1 MKTKKITISILI
13 VLVMVLGLLAIMPF
27 TASAVSTTPD
37 PTKIPAE
44 TIYVGGVALNAG
56 QYVKNG
62 ETTATTG
69 QPAEDIS
76 GFAWY
81 TPDGTLLLVDYT
93 YQGKG
98 YEYSNGNYALVY
110 STGTLYIALG
120 GENTLKQTSS
130 YNMGIYTVGALRI
143 GNIGSLTIEG
153 DNCSCLYSNNEIIF
167 AGDLG
172 TVNLKTTGNATA
184 ITSYDNDEDALDEE
198 AIIVNGGDIYV
209 ETFYPIS
216 NLTINYGAL
225 TVSSPQYP
233 LSEVPDISNYDG
245 NYTLTVSENEDG
257 SNPTTYNQDTIT
269 TFDPDKITGYKYL
282 RFAPPAKVV
291 INSIS
296 VSGADLPEVGETKDV
311 MEFTPDSL
319 TYGGEYKMVGRGFQ
333 KYTGTEWV
341 DVSDTESLE
350 YGVKYRVS
358 LVLAPNEGYAFADTI
373 TSDDVTFNGNAAAFD
388 TLIAGVGYAA
398 IYYEFSYE
406 APATDYG
413 ITIADKDDSGA
424 TVGVLI
430 TEENCTDVLGDG
442 TVSYDPTTNT
452 LTLNNYVYNGEG
464 WGGDDVPCAI
474 MADFP
479 AEGLTI
485 VLAGT
490 NSITVSGVSGSGSA
504 GMAFFGDGGLTVKG
518 NGSLVINAGAY
529 GIVLVESSDGI
540 KIDGG
545 NIHITTTE
553 AMSAGIMALDFV
565 MTSGDLKITA
575 STIGIG
581 TSKIDGICINGGSV
595 EIGTAVGGYAFIY
608 LDNEHAT
615 LNPVKPD
622 TSNYVG
628 DYNITA
634 SVNADGSDATE
645 FNEGYLS
652 SYKYV
657 KVEPVHVHDYGTAWK
672 SDANEHWNECSCG
685 EKLNV
690 SAHIDE
696 NGDGKCD
703 TCDYQMT
710 PVTPENPQAPN
721 NKNDNKNEKKGLGV
735 VAIIGIVIGSVAG
748 GTVIL
753 AGTVVILGGC
763 GVGVFSIVWFA
774 VKKKSFADLKAIFK
788 KK

>member
-1 MKTKKITISILI
+1 MKTKKIAISILL
-13 VLVMVLGLLAIMPF
+13 VLAMVLGLLAVMPF
-27 TASAVSTTPD
+27 AASAASTTPD

-69 QPAEDIS
+69 QPVEDTS

-81 TPDGTLLLVDYT
+81 MPDGTLLLVDYT
-93 YQGKG
+93 YTGKG

-130 YNMGIYTVGALRI
+130 YNTGIYTVGALQI

-153 DNCSCLYSNNEIIF
+153 DNCACLYSNNEIIF
-167 AGDLG
+167 VGDLG

-216 NLTINYGAL
+216 DLTINYGAL

-269 TFDPDKITGYKYL
+269 TFDINKITDYKYL
-282 RFAPPAKVV
+282 RLAPPAKTV

-296 VSGADLPEVGETKDV
+296 VSGADLPEVGETKDA
-311 MEFTPDSL
+311 MEFTPDTL

-358 LVLAPNEGYAFADTI
+358 LVLAPSEGYVFADSI
-373 TSDDVTFNGNAAAFD
+373 TSDDVTFNGKDAEFLGFANAGTAKYAR
-388 TLIAGVGYAA
+388 IAL
-398 IYYEFSYE
+398 EFSYE

-413 ITIADKDDSGA
+413 IIIADKDDSGE

-430 TEENCTDVLGDG
+430 TKENYTDVLGDG

-452 LTLNNYVYNGEG
+452 LTLNGYKYEG
-464 WGGDDVPCAI
+464 GG
-474 MADFP
+474 
-479 AEGLTI
+479 
-485 VLAGT
+485 
-490 NSITVSGVSGSGSA
+490 
-504 GMAFFGDGGLTVKG
+504 FGDGTR
-518 NGSLVINAGAY
+518 Y
-529 GIVLVESSDGI
+529 GILVESIITLNIVLKGENIIDVTNTGILERMRRPSIGIYTWETDVVITGDGSLI
-540 KIDGG
+540 ISATDGG
-545 NIHITTTE
+545 LYIYGEEGNPSLEIKGGTVTVNAPWGIGT
-553 AMSAGIMALDFV
+553 ASFKMSGGNLTVNAQEVDGDIASAIYSYEFK
-565 MTSGDLKITA
+565 MTGGNLKITSA
-575 STIGIG
+575 GLGVEMWHDSHEDAPPMI
-581 TSKIDGICINGGSV
+581 SGGSLDISV
-595 EIGTAVGGYAFIY
+595 AIAGGAFCYYNYADDVCVAI
-608 LDNEHAT
+608 A
-615 LNPVKPD
+615 PD
-622 TSNYVG
+622 LTNYVG
-628 DYNITA
+628 AYKLTAGASADITDAVDYNA
-634 SVNADGSDATE
+634 SDIAT
-645 FNEGYLS
+645 
-652 SYKYV
+652 YKYI
-657 KVEPVHVHDYGTAWK
+657 KLEP
-672 SDANEHWNECSCG
+672 
-685 EKLNV
+685 
-690 SAHIDE
+690 AH
-696 NGDGKCD
+696 
-703 TCDYQMT
+703 TR
-710 PVTPENPQAPN
+710 
-721 NKNDNKNEKKGLGV
+721 
-735 VAIIGIVIGSVAG
+735 SRH
-748 GTVIL
+748 
-753 AGTVVILGGC
+753 
-763 GVGVFSIVWFA
+763 
-774 VKKKSFADLKAIFK
+774 
-788 KK
+788 